1 MIRAVNL
8 GRSVVSR
15 RLLLLAALVTAGVLL
30 VPGAGASPGRFEL
43 VFDGHHGP
51 PMDTSYRHEGT
62 FTASAPFCPS
72 GTMGDVAHYGEN
84 AVRVST
90 CDDGSGTITLRVGT
104 LPAEHALNGTGFWQ
118 ITGGTGAYA
127 ALRGKG
133 TWTTVPI
140 GGETARFISTSRGI
154 ADLDDQP
161 PTITITR
168 GTAAKLQ
175 RPKGFY
181 LIRLVFSAPDNVEG
195 NTVSYRVL
203 LSSRTKNWTRT
214 GRTVSGPV
222 KLSLRVRPPKSAR
235 RITLHVSASDPLDNE
250 SQRSRSIKLR
260 R

>member
-1 MIRAVNL
+1 MRLWLPAAFGIAAVF
-8 GRSVVSR
+8 
-15 RLLLLAALVTAGVLL
+15 L
-30 VPGAGASPGRFEL
+30 VPGAGASPGQFEL

-62 FTASAPFCPS
+62 FTSSPPFCPS
-72 GTMGDVAHYGEN
+72 GTMADVAHYGEN
-84 AVRVST
+84 ADRVST
-90 CDDGSGTITLRVGT
+90 CDDGSGTITLRVT
-104 LPAEHALNGTGFWQ
+104 ALPAEHAVNGTGLWR

-161 PTITITR
+161 PAITITR
-168 GTAAKLQ
+168 ATAAKLR
-175 RPKGFY
+175 RPKGVY

-195 NTVSYRVL
+195 NTVSYRVE
-203 LSSRTKNWTRT
+203 LSAGKKDWTRT
-214 GRTVSGPV
+214 GRTASATV
-222 KLSLRVRPPKSAR
+222 KVTLRIRPPKSAHR
-235 RITLHVSASDPLDNE
+235 VAVHVSASDPLDNE
-250 SQRSRSIKLR
+250 SQASRSIKLR